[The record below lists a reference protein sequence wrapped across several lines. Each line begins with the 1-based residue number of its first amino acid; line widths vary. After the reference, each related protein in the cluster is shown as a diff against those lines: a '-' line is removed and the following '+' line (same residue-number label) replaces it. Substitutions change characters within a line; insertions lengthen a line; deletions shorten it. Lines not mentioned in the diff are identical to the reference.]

1 MLESEPTP
9 LTLVSQNRRLNTAES
24 PGLTS
29 SRMENCVIVNASGRQ
44 LDQLREEASRISRGH
59 KVDWWAERGDKGT
72 RFCFEDA
79 EAKKAFASICENFAV
94 QCIEI

>member
-9 LTLVSQNRRLNTAES
+9 LTLVSQNRPLNTAES

-29 SRMENCVIVNASGRQ
+29 IRMENCVIVNASGRQ
-44 LDQLREEASRISRGH
+44 LDQLRGEASRISQGH
-59 KVDWWAERGDKGT
+59 KVDWWVERGDNGT

-79 EAKKAFASICENFAV
+79 ETKKAFASICENLAIR
-94 QCIEI
+94 CIEV

>member
-1 MLESEPTP
+1 
-9 LTLVSQNRRLNTAES
+9 
-24 PGLTS
+24 
-29 SRMENCVIVNASGRQ
+29 MENCVTVNASGRQ

-59 KVDWWAERGDKGT
+59 NWWAERGDKGT

-94 QCIEI
+94 RCIET